1 MKARQQKNSYTR
13 LYRFPHPDTHIRRG
27 ARSRSIV
34 HIPIMGELSSI
45 DRDDW
50 EYGKGRRRSSGGDL
64 SIYQWIIGSNCSDG
78 ISHRHQAD
86 WRDIR
91 LYWRITTS
99 FFFFLTSS
107 SITRWQYGKDIY
119 SSNTHTSFYVVTCVS
134 WFFFFFSFFSFFH
147 DLFAS
152 GAVRAS
158 GSIQQ
163 QNNSST
169 QVWPGIKRNSKV
181 ECIIYLTEE
190 ALFSLDGSQKEAI
203 TSLNQ
208 FYFRKKKD

>member
-1 MKARQQKNSYTR
+1 MYTSQSWENSPQSIGMIESMEREEEEVRGEISLYTNESLVAIVR
-13 LYRFPHPDTHIRRG
+13 MEFRTVIKPIGVTSVSIGGLLTH
-27 ARSRSIV
+27 S
-34 HIPIMGELSSI
+34 
-45 DRDDW
+45 
-50 EYGKGRRRSSGGDL
+50 
-64 SIYQWIIGSNCSDG
+64 
-78 ISHRHQAD
+78 
-86 WRDIR
+86 
-91 LYWRITTS
+91 
-99 FFFFLTSS
+99 
-107 SITRWQYGKDIY
+107 
-119 SSNTHTSFYVVTCVS
+119 
-134 WFFFFFSFFSFFH
+134 FSFLFLSYLVIHHEMAVWKRYIFLQHSHIVLCCYLRQLIFLFSFSFFH